1 MPSRRTTRRER
12 LFRATPWTADSFDT
26 DYGFYQAR
34 ARARLQQRRRKPRSA
49 AAEARLAA
57 LN

>member
-1 MPSRRTTRRER
+1 MPSRRTTRRES